1 MTARPARI
9 LAAAAG
15 ITASAS
21 AGLAAALINAAI
33 IRKPPSSDETSDDSD
48 LVAATTAAARR
59 EGRAWMAA
67 TPHQRW
73 TIAAHDGTRLGR
85 LLLSRTPA
93 RLGARSSSFTGT
105 GQTHR

>member
-1 MTARPARI
+1 MTARPARM
-9 LAAAAG
+9 LAARAG
-15 ITASAS
+15 ITAAAP

-33 IRKPPSSDETSDDSD
+33 LRKPPPSDQTPDDSD

-73 TIAAHDGTRLGR
+73 TVTAHDGIRLAG
-85 LLLSRTPA
+85 
-93 RLGARSSSFTGT
+93 
-105 GQTHR
+105 